1 MTIKAI
7 TGSFTDPQ
15 TLITLPTSY
24 VTVGILRADTTNA
37 HFDVQIFVSEA
48 AAVDTNVSS
57 LLGKSYQLLTSQVN
71 GADSLYQYL
80 LTLPEYAGFTV
91 VNA

>member
-15 TLITLPTSY
+15 TTVTLPNAY
-24 VTVGILRADTTNA
+24 VTLGILRAGLTDA

-48 AAVDTNVSS
+48 AASDSNVSS
-57 LLGKSYQLLTSQVN
+57 LLGKSYQLPTSQVS
-71 GADSLYQYL
+71 GSDSLFSYL
-80 LTLPEYAGFTV
+80 LTLPEYSGFTQIS
-91 VNA
+91 A